1 MDRVLDL
8 DRAAR
13 AIADLRRACADRPMR
28 IGPTMWRDETDEF
41 ADNPFNQDRRLA
53 SDPFSVTVQFN
64 GPEDDRAGGV
74 ALFRGGWAD
83 VWVLAD
89 GQIDAM
95 SPEVPTIDAF
105 VVLLNDLAR
114 RIALA

>member
-13 AIADLRRACADRPMR
+13 AIADLRRAWVDRSVR
-28 IGPTMWRDETDEF
+28 IGSTMWRDETDEF
-41 ADNPFNQDRRLA
+41 ADNPFKQDRRLA

-74 ALFRGGWAD
+74 VLYRGGWAD
-83 VWVLAD
+83 MWVRAD
-89 GQIDAM
+89 GQIDAVA
-95 SPEVPTIDAF
+95 PEVPTIEAF
-105 VVLLNDLAR
+105 VVLLNDLVR
-114 RIALA
+114 RIALT